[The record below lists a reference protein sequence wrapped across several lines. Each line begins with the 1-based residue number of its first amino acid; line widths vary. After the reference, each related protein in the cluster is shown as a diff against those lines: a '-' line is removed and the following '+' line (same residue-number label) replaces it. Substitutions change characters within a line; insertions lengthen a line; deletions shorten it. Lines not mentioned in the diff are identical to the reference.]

1 MLKRIKGKINAT
13 VNTTT
18 KRGAI
23 KPKLGRG
30 TGGFITTSLKMK
42 VEKDKNKSNG

>member
-1 MLKRIKGKINAT
+1 MAEKKVKGKVKAK
-13 VNTTT
+13 VSAA
-18 KRGAI
+18 KGKAI

-42 VEKDKNKSNG
+42 VEEDKKKRKK